1 MASSASAPSL
11 DRPGVERLLALL
23 QPEHSLPLFPLPAET
38 EDASDWRCSAFLL
51 RTRAGGFM
59 AAVPDTET
67 VAEHLTTW
75 WMRKV
80 RRWLWF
86 GRPTWPWLG
95 ESPALLVEG
104 PGHVRPGCHHFP
116 GGWEHSPARAAIC
129 HGGRGRLDRFGRRR
143 PSRVPDRRRA
153 GRGPRHGSRRS
164 CSPSWP
170 ASSSSQPRAELEA
183 RTGRNCEVLAGQPPP
198 RTGRHEALP
207 CGPAGH
213 GCCKQFRRAAC
224 WSGRRAAGRRRA
236 PANGLLQ
243 KLLDDRTQ

>member
-51 RTRAGGFM
+51 RTRAGGFV

-86 GRPTWPWLG
+86 GRPTWPWRL
-95 ESPALLVEG
+95 
-104 PGHVRPGCHHFP
+104 R
-116 GGWEHSPARAAIC
+116 GGACLARAQ
-129 HGGRGRLDRFGRRR
+129 LFWW
-143 PSRVPDRRRA
+143 RVRVT
-153 GRGPRHGSRRS
+153 S
-164 CSPSWP
+164 
-170 ASSSSQPRAELEA
+170 
-183 RTGRNCEVLAGQPPP
+183 
-198 RTGRHEALP
+198 
-207 CGPAGH
+207 GPAATTFQVDGNTARPVR
-213 GCCKQFRRAAC
+213 QSATEAAD
-224 WSGRRAAGRRRA
+224 A
-236 PANGLLQ
+236 
-243 KLLDDRTQ
+243 